1 MKNHPARLEPGKGKY
16 MLYFILNERAVSP
29 LQNSFHKIGGA
40 SEKKIEQALFFPL
53 GLHYLCKNYLFME
66 KDEIQKL
73 TYSEAVAELEKI
85 VREMQSDACSI
96 DNLSRLTSRSLE
108 LLKVCKAKLLS
119 TDEELKKILAELEA

>member
-1 MKNHPARLEPGKGKY
+1 MRTALSAARIFLFSHHNKDCWAA
-16 MLYFILNERAVSP
+16 FN
-29 LQNSFHKIGGA
+29 KIGCA

-66 KDEIQKL
+66 KDEIQTL

>member
-1 MKNHPARLEPGKGKY
+1 MRL
-16 MLYFILNERAVSP
+16 LNNLNADCLISCP
-29 LQNSFHKIGGA
+29 HFLFSHHNKDCWAAFDKIGDA

>member
-1 MKNHPARLEPGKGKY
+1 MKNLTW
-16 MLYFILNERAVSP
+16 
-29 LQNSFHKIGGA
+29 QNPEQLFVAQVLINKVKSKCCGIKDKIGCA

>member
-1 MKNHPARLEPGKGKY
+1 MRL
-16 MLYFILNERAVSP
+16 LNNLNADCLISCP
-29 LQNSFHKIGGA
+29 HFLFSHHNKDCWAAFNKIGGA

-119 TDEELKKILAELEA
+119 TDEELKKIIAELEA

>member
-1 MKNHPARLEPGKGKY
+1 MRTALSAARIFLFSYHNKDCWAA
-16 MLYFILNERAVSP
+16 FN
-29 LQNSFHKIGGA
+29 KIGGA

-96 DNLSRLTSRSLE
+96 DNLSRLTSRSLD

>member
-1 MKNHPARLEPGKGKY
+1 MRTALSAARIFLFSHHNKDCWAA
-16 MLYFILNERAVSP
+16 FD
-29 LQNSFHKIGGA
+29 KIGGA

-53 GLHYLCKNYLFME
+53 GLHYLCKKYLFME

>member
-1 MKNHPARLEPGKGKY
+1 MRTALSAARIFLFSHHNKDCWAA
-16 MLYFILNERAVSP
+16 FD
-29 LQNSFHKIGGA
+29 KIGGA
-40 SEKKIEQALFFPL
+40 SEKKIEQTLFFPL

-108 LLKVCKAKLLS
+108 LLKVCKAKCFPP
-119 TDEELKKILAELEA
+119 TRN

>member
-1 MKNHPARLEPGKGKY
+1 MIRLINYAKIAI
-16 MLYFILNERAVSP
+16 YFAYAHNISENIFS
-29 LQNSFHKIGGA
+29 HKIGGA

>member
-1 MKNHPARLEPGKGKY
+1 MRTALSAARIFLFSHHNKDCWAA
-16 MLYFILNERAVSP
+16 FD
-29 LQNSFHKIGGA
+29 KIGGT

>member
-1 MKNHPARLEPGKGKY
+1 MRL
-16 MLYFILNERAVSP
+16 LNNLNADCLISSRIFLFSHHNKDCWAAF
-29 LQNSFHKIGGA
+29 NKIGGA

>member
-1 MKNHPARLEPGKGKY
+1 LRL
-16 MLYFILNERAVSP
+16 LNNLNADCLISCP
-29 LQNSFHKIGGA
+29 HFLFSHHNKDCWAAFDKIGGA

>member
-1 MKNHPARLEPGKGKY
+1 
-16 MLYFILNERAVSP
+16 
-29 LQNSFHKIGGA
+29 
-40 SEKKIEQALFFPL
+40 
-53 GLHYLCKNYLFME
+53 ME

-119 TDEELKKILAELEA
+119 TDEELKKQAEATIAALRRVQEICNEEQQKAVSDAIAEMSVLFAVYHNHELQELR

>member
-1 MKNHPARLEPGKGKY
+1 MRL
-16 MLYFILNERAVSP
+16 LNNLNADCLISCP
-29 LQNSFHKIGGA
+29 HFLFSHHNKDCWAAFNKIGGA
-40 SEKKIEQALFFPL
+40 SEKKIERALFFPL

>member
-1 MKNHPARLEPGKGKY
+1 MRTALSAARIFLFSHHNKDCWAA
-16 MLYFILNERAVSP
+16 FD
-29 LQNSFHKIGGA
+29 KIGGA

-53 GLHYLCKNYLFME
+53 GLNYLCKNYLFME

>member
-1 MKNHPARLEPGKGKY
+1 MRLLNNLNADCLISCPHF
-16 MLYFILNERAVSP
+16 FIFSSQQGCWAA
-29 LQNSFHKIGGA
+29 FDKIGDA

>member
-1 MKNHPARLEPGKGKY
+1 MRL
-16 MLYFILNERAVSP
+16 LNNLNADCLISCP
-29 LQNSFHKIGGA
+29 HFLFSHHNKDCWAAFNKIGGA